1 LGLGGAEMSAAKLTR
16 MLQLLCALHQQPRP
30 ATELAVVLG
39 CSVLT
44 AKLMIYDL
52 RKLGCAI
59 QQTGGGISSR
69 YVLDGWG
76 VFDQSAVLSRFGETE
91 QSSGAAA

>member
-1 LGLGGAEMSAAKLTR
+1 MQKLTR

-52 RKLGCAI
+52 RKLGCTI
-59 QQTGGGISSR
+59 RQTGRGALSR
-69 YVLDGWG
+69 YVLEGWG
-76 VFDQSAVLSRFGETE
+76 VFDQAEVLRRFVPAGQRPSE
-91 QSSGAAA
+91 AA

>member
-1 LGLGGAEMSAAKLTR
+1 MQKLTR

-44 AKLMIYDL
+44 AKLMVYDL
-52 RKLGCAI
+52 RKLGCTI
-59 QQTGGGISSR
+59 RQTGRSVSSR
-69 YVLDGWG
+69 YVLEGWG
-76 VFDQSAVLSRFGETE
+76 VFDPAEVLRRYAPAG
-91 QSSGAAA
+91 QSSSEAA